1 MTETQQK
8 CFMAVAEHLSFS
20 KAAELLY
27 VSQPAISKNISA
39 LEAEVGMPLFSR
51 QGKTVALT
59 KAGEIFRDFIIEYDH
74 SYRSTL
80 ERMSDLE
87 RDIHSGNIVIG
98 CDPTWNA
105 SYFYPDLQRHFLE
118 NFPEMHLD
126 LVGLEPYSFV
136 QALRDKDADAVI
148 MYAGD
153 TKKIPDL
160 VSVPLT
166 TIGCGFLASAQL
178 AESLPERPMPSDLEG
193 LPFLVVDSAT
203 EKSGKLI
210 YNTLFID
217 LYKNINPNPKLHHC
231 RSLAAAQLAVSGGK
245 GIMFADDWTG
255 AISNP
260 LFRYYP
266 MDKSLELCI
275 AYLASNA
282 GTHIQFFAE
291 EAAKVFGGQI

>member
-20 KAAELLY
+20 KAAEVLY

-59 KAGEIFRDFIIEYDH
+59 RAGEIFRDFITEYDN
-74 SYRSTL
+74 SYRYTL
-80 ERMSDLE
+80 ERMGDLE
-87 RDIHSGNIVIG
+87 RDIHAGNVVIG
-98 CDPTWNA
+98 CDSTWNA
-105 SYFYPDLQRHFLE
+105 VNFYPAFQKHFSE
-118 NFPEMHLD
+118 NYPKMHLD
-126 LVGLEPYSFV
+126 VVGLEPYSFV
-136 QALRDKDADAVI
+136 QALRDKEADVII

-153 TKKIPDL
+153 VKKTPDI

-166 TIGCGFLASAQL
+166 AIGCGFLASSQL
-178 AESLPERPMPSDLEG
+178 AASLPELPTPHDLEG

-217 LYKNINPNPKLHHC
+217 IYKNINPNPELLHSPTLPQGSDPEGLPPPLSGGH
-231 RSLAAAQLAVSGGK
+231 VSGPVLH
-245 GIMFADDWTG
+245 AD
-255 AISNP
+255 P
-260 LFRYYP
+260 L
-266 MDKSLELCI
+266 
-275 AYLASNA
+275 
-282 GTHIQFFAE
+282 
-291 EAAKVFGGQI
+291 

>member
-51 QGKTVALT
+51 QGKTVTLT
-59 KAGEIFRDFIIEYDH
+59 RAGEIFRDFITEYDN
-74 SYRSTL
+74 SYRYTL
-80 ERMSDLE
+80 ERMGDLE
-87 RDIHSGNIVIG
+87 RDIHAGNVVIG
-98 CDPTWNA
+98 CDTTWNA
-105 SYFYPDLQRHFLE
+105 VNFYPHLVGHFSE
-118 NFPEMHLD
+118 NYPEMHLD
-126 LVGLEPYSFV
+126 VVGLEPFSFV
-136 QALRDKDADAVI
+136 QALRDKEADAVI
-148 MYAGD
+148 MYTGD
-153 TKKIPDL
+153 TKKIPDI
-160 VSVPLT
+160 VAVPFA
-166 TIGCGFLASAQL
+166 TIGCGFLASARL
-178 AESLPERPMPSDLEG
+178 AASLPDCPAASDMEG
-193 LPFLVVDSAT
+193 MPFLVVDSAT

-217 LYKNINPNPKLHHC
+217 IYKNINPNPELRHC
-231 RSLAAAQLAVSGGK
+231 RSLPAAQLAVSGGK
-245 GIMFADDWTG
+245 GIMFADSWTS

-260 LFRYYP
+260 QFRYYP

-291 EAAKVFGGQI
+291 EAAKVFGGQK